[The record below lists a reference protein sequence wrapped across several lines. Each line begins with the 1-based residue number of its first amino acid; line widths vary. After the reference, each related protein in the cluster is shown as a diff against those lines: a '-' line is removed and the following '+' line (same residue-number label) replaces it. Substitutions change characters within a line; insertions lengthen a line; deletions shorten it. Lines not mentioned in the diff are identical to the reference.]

1 MIIER
6 FRADG
11 KVALVTGGTR
21 GIGLAIA
28 RALAEAGA
36 RVIISA
42 RTDPGGSESLRA
54 AGHHIDYRPADLLE
68 HAAADALVQGVVRDH
83 GRLDILVNNAG
94 IADHGATEDFDDA
107 RLDRLMSVNFDAV
120 FRACR
125 AAIVPM
131 RAQGGGVMLNIGSIS
146 GFISNIPQKQSA
158 YNASKAA
165 VHMLSKSLAS
175 DLAADN
181 IRVNAIAPGYI
192 MTEMTAGGFANPDW
206 APVWTDMTPMRRAGT
221 AEEVAAA
228 ALFLCT
234 DASSYVTGSVLTID
248 GGYTTR

>member
-36 RVIISA
+36 QVIISA

-54 AGHHIDYRPADLLE
+54 AGHDVEYRPADLLE
-68 HAAADALVQGVVRDH
+68 HGAADALVQGVVRDH

>member
-36 RVIISA
+36 QVIISA

-54 AGHHIDYRPADLLE
+54 AGHDVEYRPADLLE
-68 HAAADALVQGVVRDH
+68 HGAADTLVQGVVRDQ

-131 RAQGGGVMLNIGSIS
+131 RTQGGGVMLNIGSIS

>member
-11 KVALVTGGTR
+11 RIALVTGGTR

-28 RALAEAGA
+28 RALLEAGA
-36 RVIISA
+36 RVVVSA
-42 RTDPGGSESLRA
+42 RTDPSGSESLRA
-54 AGHHIDYRPADLLE
+54 AGHQVEYRAADLLE
-68 HAAADALVQGVVRDH
+68 HGAADALVQGVVRDH

-94 IADHGATEDFDDA
+94 IADHGATEEFDDD
-107 RLDRLMSVNFDAV
+107 RLDRLMGVNFDAV

-125 AAIVPM
+125 AAIQPM

-146 GFISNIPQKQSA
+146 GFISNVPQKQAA

-175 DLAADN
+175 DLAQDN

-192 MTEMTAGGFANPDW
+192 ATDMTAGGFARPDW
-206 APVWTDMTPMRRAGT
+206 ARIWTDMTPMTRAGT
-221 AEEVAAA
+221 VEEVAAA

>member
-1 MIIER
+1 MIIDR

-11 KVALVTGGTR
+11 RVALVTGGTR
-21 GIGLAIA
+21 GIGLGIA

-36 RVIISA
+36 RVVVSA
-42 RTDPGGSESLRA
+42 RTDPGGTEALA
-54 AGHHIDYRPADLLE
+54 AEGLEVEFRPADLLE
-68 HAAADALVQGVVRDH
+68 AGAADALVEGVARDH

-94 IADHGATEDFDDA
+94 VADHGATEDFDDA
-107 RLDRLMSVNFDAV
+107 RLHRLMGLNFDAV
-120 FRACR
+120 FRASR
-125 AAIVPM
+125 AAIAPM

-146 GFISNIPQKQSA
+146 GTISNIPQKQAA

-175 DLAADN
+175 DLAGDR

-192 MTEMTAGGFANPDW
+192 DTEMTAGGFANPDW
-206 APVWTDMTPMRRAGT
+206 EPVWTGMTPMGRAGT
-221 AEEVAAA
+221 VEEIAAA

-234 DASSYVTGSVLTID
+234 DASSYVTGAVLTID

>member
-42 RTDPGGSESLRA
+42 RTDPGGTESLRA
-54 AGHHIDYRPADLLE
+54 DGHEVEYRPADLLE
-68 HAAADALVQGVVRDH
+68 HGAAEALVSGVIRDF

-94 IADHGATEDFDDA
+94 VADHGATEDFDD
-107 RLDRLMSVNFDAV
+107 DRLSRLMGVNFDSV

-125 AAIVPM
+125 AAIHPM

-146 GFISNIPQKQSA
+146 GLISNIPQKQAA

-175 DLAADN
+175 DLAEDN

-192 MTEMTAGGFANPDW
+192 TTAMTEGGFANPEW
-206 APVWTDMTPMRRAGT
+206 ARVWTDMTPMRRPGT
-221 AEEVAAA
+221 VEEIAAL

-234 DASSYVTGSVLTID
+234 DASSYMTGSVVTID
-248 GGYTTR
+248 GGYTLR

>member
-11 KVALVTGGTR
+11 KIALVTGGTR

-36 RVIISA
+36 RVIVSA
-42 RTDPGGSESLRA
+42 RTDPGGTESLRA
-54 AGHHIDYRPADLLE
+54 DGHDVEYRQADLLE
-68 HAAADALVQGVVRDH
+68 HGAAEALVTGVVRDH

-94 IADHGATEDFDDA
+94 VADHGATEDFDDD
-107 RLDRLMSVNFDAV
+107 RLDRLMGVNFDSV

-125 AAIVPM
+125 AAIRPM

-146 GFISNIPQKQSA
+146 GYISNIPQKQSA

-175 DLAADN
+175 DLAPDN

-192 MTEMTAGGFANPDW
+192 TTAMTKGGFDNPEW
-206 APVWTDMTPMRRAGT
+206 APVWTDMTPMRRPGT
-221 AEEVAAA
+221 VEEIAAA
-228 ALFLCT
+228 ALYFCT
-234 DASSYVTGSVLTID
+234 DASTYTTGSVLIID

>member
-28 RALAEAGA
+28 RGFAEAGA
-36 RVIISA
+36 RVIVSA

-54 AGHHIDYRPADLLE
+54 AGHQIEYQPADLLE
-68 HAAADALVQGVVRDH
+68 HGAAEALVRRVADDH

-94 IADHGATEDFDDA
+94 VADHGATEDFNDE
-107 RLDRLMSVNFDAV
+107 RLDRLMSINFDAV
-120 FRACR
+120 FRTCR
-125 AAIVPM
+125 AAIQPM

-146 GFISNIPQKQSA
+146 GFISNIPQKQAA

-175 DLAADN
+175 DLAEDN

-192 MTEMTAGGFANPDW
+192 LTEMTAGGFAKPDW
-206 APVWTDMTPMRRAGT
+206 ARIWTDMTPMRRAGT
-221 AEEVAAA
+221 AEEVASA

-248 GGYTTR
+248 GGYTSR

>member
-1 MIIER
+1 MIIDR

-28 RALAEAGA
+28 HALAEAGA
-36 RVIISA
+36 RVIVSA
-42 RTDPGGSESLRA
+42 RTDPGGLERLRA
-54 AGHHIDYRPADLLE
+54 GGHTGEYRPADLLE
-68 HAAADALVQGVVRDH
+68 PGAAEALVQGVVGEH

-94 IADHGATEDFDDA
+94 VAMHGATEDFDD
-107 RLDRLMSVNFDAV
+107 DRLERLMGVNFDAV

-125 AAIVPM
+125 AAIRPM

-146 GFISNIPQKQSA
+146 GFVSNVPQKQAA

-175 DLAADN
+175 DLAADG

-192 MTEMTAGGFANPDW
+192 DTEMTAGGFANPDW
-206 APVWTDMTPMRRAGT
+206 APVWTEMTPMRRAGT
-221 AEEVAAA
+221 VEEVSAA

>member
-1 MIIER
+1 M
-6 FRADG
+6 A
-11 KVALVTGGTR
+11 
-21 GIGLAIA
+21 
-28 RALAEAGA
+28 
-36 RVIISA
+36 
-42 RTDPGGSESLRA
+42 
-54 AGHHIDYRPADLLE
+54 
-68 HAAADALVQGVVRDH
+68 RDH

-94 IADHGATEDFDDA
+94 VASHGPTEDFSDDRYRA
-107 RLDRLMSVNFDAV
+107 LMTVNLDSVWY
-120 FRACR
+120 ACR
-125 AAIVPM
+125 AAIKPM
-131 RAQGGGVMLNIGSIS
+131 RAQGGGVILNIGSIS
-146 GFISNIPQKQSA
+146 GYISNIPQKQSA

-175 DLAADN
+175 DLAGDN

-192 MTEMTAGGFANPDW
+192 ITAMTEGGFENPEW

-221 AEEVAAA
+221 VEEIAAA

>member
-1 MIIER
+1 VIIDR

-11 KVALVTGGTR
+11 RVALVTGGTR

-36 RVIISA
+36 RVVVSA
-42 RTDPGGSESLRA
+42 RTDPGGTEALRA
-54 AGHHIDYRPADLLE
+54 AGHAVEHRPADLLE
-68 HAAADALVQGVVRDH
+68 PGAADALVAGVVRDH

-94 IADHGATEDFDDA
+94 VAMHGATEGFDDDRLA
-107 RLDRLMSVNFDAV
+107 RLMGLNFDAV

-125 AAIVPM
+125 AAIEPM

-146 GFISNIPQKQSA
+146 GFISNVPQKQAA

-192 MTEMTAGGFANPDW
+192 ATEMTAGGFANPDW
-206 APVWTDMTPMRRAGT
+206 ARVWTDMTPMGRAGT
-221 AEEVAAA
+221 VEEVAAA

-234 DASSYVTGSVLTID
+234 DASSYVTGSILTID

>member
-1 MIIER
+1 MIIDR

-36 RVIISA
+36 RVVISA
-42 RTDPGGSESLRA
+42 RTDPGGTESLRA
-54 AGHHIDYRPADLLE
+54 DGHEVEYRAADLLE
-68 HAAADALVQGVVRDH
+68 PGAADALVAGVVRDH

-94 IADHGATEDFDDA
+94 VADHGATEDFDDDRLA
-107 RLDRLMSVNFDAV
+107 RLMGLNFDAV

-125 AAIVPM
+125 AAIRPM

-146 GFISNIPQKQSA
+146 GHISNIPQKQSA

-175 DLAADN
+175 DLAEDN

-192 MTEMTAGGFANPDW
+192 TTAMTEGGFANPEW
-206 APVWTDMTPMRRAGT
+206 APVWTDMTPMRRPGT
-221 AEEVAAA
+221 PEEVAAL
-228 ALFLCT
+228 ALLLCT
-234 DASSYVTGSVLTID
+234 DASSYMTGSVVTID
-248 GGYTTR
+248 GGYTLR

>member
-28 RALAEAGA
+28 HALAEAGA
-36 RVIISA
+36 RVVISA

-54 AGHHIDYRPADLLE
+54 AGHQVEYRPADLLE
-68 HAAADALVQGVVRDH
+68 HGAADELVQGVVRDY

-94 IADHGATEDFDDA
+94 VADHGATEEFDDD
-107 RLDRLMSVNFDAV
+107 RLDRLMGINFDAV
-120 FRACR
+120 FRSCR
-125 AAIVPM
+125 AAIQPM

-175 DLAADN
+175 DLAEDN

-192 MTEMTAGGFANPDW
+192 MTEMTEGDLDKPDW
-206 APVWTDMTPMRRAGT
+206 DSIWTDKTPMRRAGT

-234 DASSYVTGSVLTID
+234 DASSYVTGSVLIID

>member
-6 FRADG
+6 FRADE

-36 RVIISA
+36 QVIISA

-54 AGHHIDYRPADLLE
+54 AGHDVEYRPADLLE
-68 HAAADALVQGVVRDH
+68 HGAADTLVQGVVRDQ

-131 RAQGGGVMLNIGSIS
+131 RTQGGGVMLNIGSIS

>member
-36 RVIISA
+36 RVVVSA
-42 RTDPGGSESLRA
+42 RTDPGGSESLKA
-54 AGHHIDYRPADLLE
+54 DGHQVEYRQADLLE
-68 HAAADALVQGVVRDH
+68 HGAAEALVAGVIRDH

-94 IADHGATEDFDDA
+94 VADHGATEDFDDD
-107 RLDRLMSVNFDAV
+107 RLDRLMGVNFDSV

-125 AAIVPM
+125 AAIRPM

-146 GFISNIPQKQSA
+146 GHISNIPQKQAA

-175 DLAADN
+175 DLAEDN

-192 MTEMTAGGFANPDW
+192 ITAMTEGGFANPEW
-206 APVWTDMTPMRRAGT
+206 AKVWTDMTPMRRAGT
-221 AEEVAAA
+221 PEEVAAL

-234 DASSYVTGSVLTID
+234 DASSYMTGSVVTID
-248 GGYTTR
+248 GGYTLR